1 MDSAYIGPH
10 RSGEGCGVIE
20 ARCTTS
26 RLPKPPRH
34 RALSQTSSPSASPL
48 NHQPGQRQK
57 MQIPSMLPLLSS
69 PFCTFFSLLS
79 SFFKGCATE
88 GILGIPR
95 CLWCSFEHIYHIVIV
110 YKRRA
115 PLALVLG

>member
-1 MDSAYIGPH
+1 MASAYIGPY
-10 RSGEGCGVIE
+10 RSGECGGVIE

-57 MQIPSMLPLLSS
+57 CKFLLCCRCCQA
-69 PFCTFFSLLS
+69 PFAHFFLCSLLFLRTVPQREYLAFPDFYS
-79 SFFKGCATE
+79 AHLSIYI
-88 GILGIPR
+88 IL
-95 CLWCSFEHIYHIVIV
+95 
-110 YKRRA
+110 
-115 PLALVLG
+115 